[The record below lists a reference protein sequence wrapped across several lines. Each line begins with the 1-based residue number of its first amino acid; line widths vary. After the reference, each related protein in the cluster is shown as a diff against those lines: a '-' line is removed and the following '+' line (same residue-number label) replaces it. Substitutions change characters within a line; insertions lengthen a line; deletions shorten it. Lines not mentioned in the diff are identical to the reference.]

1 MDSMR
6 NTIPHRVAV
15 VAIGGNSLVKEDGPP
30 NMIQQWATVRETAR
44 SIADLLESS
53 WTVVVTHGNGP
64 QVGYNL
70 RRNELASPEVYP
82 LSFDLL
88 VAQTQGAIGYMLQ
101 QTIQNELL
109 QRRLNRQCVTILTQT
124 LVDPA
129 DPAFHNPT
137 KPIGSFLNQ
146 VQAHQFEL
154 EGWKVI
160 QDAGRGW
167 RRVVASPEPLAIV
180 EQAAIEQAVAQGWLV
195 IAVGGG
201 GVPVVHNADGELRS
215 VYAVVDKDRAS
226 ALLAARLHA
235 DLLLISTGVEKVAI
249 HYRQPNQR
257 NLDQITLAEARRYQA
272 EGHFAA
278 GSMGPKIEA
287 CIRFL
292 TESTNP
298 AASALITD
306 PASLQRA
313 LQGLTGT
320 RIVQDPAPRI

>member
-1 MDSMR
+1 
-6 NTIPHRVAV
+6 
-15 VAIGGNSLVKEDGPP
+15 
-30 NMIQQWATVRETAR
+30 
-44 SIADLLESS
+44 
-53 WTVVVTHGNGP
+53 
-64 QVGYNL
+64 
-70 RRNELASPEVYP
+70 
-82 LSFDLL
+82 
-88 VAQTQGAIGYMLQ
+88 
-101 QTIQNELL
+101 
-109 QRRLNRQCVTILTQT
+109 
-124 LVDPA
+124 
-129 DPAFHNPT
+129 
-137 KPIGSFLNQ
+137 LNQ

-201 GVPVVHNADGELRS
+201 GVPVVYNDNGELRS

-257 NLDQITLAEARRYQA
+257 NLDQITLAEAQRYQA

-292 TESTNP
+292 EQSTNP
-298 AASALITD
+298 AATALITD
-306 PASLQRA
+306 PANLQRA
-313 LQGLTGT
+313 LQGATGT
-320 RIVQDPAPRI
+320 RIVQNP

>member
-1 MDSMR
+1 MS
-6 NTIPHRVAV
+6 NTITNRVAV
-15 VAIGGNSLVKEDGPP
+15 VAIGGNSLIKEDSPP
-30 NMIQQWATVRETAR
+30 SMIQQWATVRETAR
-44 SIADLLESS
+44 SIVDLIATG

-88 VAQTQGAIGYMLQ
+88 VAHTQGAIGYMLQ
-101 QTIQNELL
+101 QTIQNELG
-109 QRRLNRQCVTILTQT
+109 QRHIYRPCVTILTQT
-124 LVDPA
+124 LVDAA

-137 KPIGSFLNQ
+137 KPIGGFLNQ
-146 VQAHQFEL
+146 VQAHQFEV

-180 EQAAIEQAVAQGWLV
+180 EQAAIDQAVAQGWV
-195 IAVGGG
+195 VVAVGGG
-201 GVPVVHNADGELRS
+201 GVPVVRNDEGELRS

-226 ALLAARLHA
+226 SLLAARLQA
-235 DLLLISTGVEKVAI
+235 DLLLISTGVAQVAI

-257 NLDQITLAEARRYQA
+257 NLDQITLTEARRYYA

-292 TESTNP
+292 EKNP
-298 AASALITD
+298 NPHAYALITN
-306 PASLQRA
+306 PENLQCA
-313 LQGLTGT
+313 LQGATGT
-320 RIVQDPAPRI
+320 RIVQGSCTG

>member
-1 MDSMR
+1 MGKTER
-6 NTIPHRVAV
+6 RVAV
-15 VAIGGNSLVKEDGPP
+15 VAIGGNALVKDDRQP
-30 NMIQQWATVRETAR
+30 NMVQQWDTVRETAR
-44 SIADLLESS
+44 SIVDLVAAD

-88 VAQTQGAIGYMLQ
+88 VAHTQGAIGYMLQ

-109 QRRLNRQCVTILTQT
+109 QRHITRPCVTILTQ
-124 LVDPA
+124 VRVEPD
-129 DPAFHNPT
+129 DPAFQRPT

-154 EGWKVI
+154 EGWQVI

-167 RRVVASPEPLAIV
+167 RRVVASPEPVAIV
-180 EQAAIEQAVAQGWLV
+180 EQAAIEQAVALGWIV

-201 GVPVVHNADGELRS
+201 GVPVVSNARGELRS

-226 ALLAARLHA
+226 ALLASHMDS
-235 DLLLISTGVEKVAI
+235 DLLLISTGVEKVAL
-249 HYRQPNQR
+249 HFGQPNQR
-257 NLDQITLAEARRYQA
+257 NLDQITLAEAQRYLA
-272 EGHFAA
+272 EGHFAV
-278 GSMGPKIEA
+278 GSMKPKIEA

-292 TESTNP
+292 EGSTKPN
-298 AASALITD
+298 AAALITN
-306 PASLQRA
+306 PENLQRA
-313 LQGLTGT
+313 LVGATGT
-320 RIVQDPAPRI
+320 RLVKSHNV